1 MWRKHVKVGHG
12 TLFRGAS
19 GRWNLN
25 ITVRGKDKCY
35 AMGTKDMDEA
45 ERKRKETVD
54 GIRQGVID
62 ELSRIPLLGAWSLF
76 ESSPAAARI
85 VGEGMETR
93 FRAWMGFASWMR
105 DRHPDISDISGID
118 RATVNEYI
126 DFYSEGHTA
135 MTTNKT
141 VFHLRGMMDVMGIAS
156 GSRFNPFDHVRQ
168 LPWDSHPRRSLGRDE
183 IARLLKAA
191 KDEGGDYHLLFL
203 VAAYTGQRLGEC
215 CRLKWEDIDIERG
228 VIQLVPSKTRKYANG
243 QLVTIPIHW
252 KLMQALLEIPA
263 GSRVGP
269 VMPTLAR
276 SYASNRWCAKGA
288 LARIFKAAG
297 IATSVK
303 LADRK
308 WSCPEASFHSLRH
321 SFVSFAA
328 NSGVPLE
335 FLRSIVGHKTTAMTR
350 HYYHADEDGLRM
362 AVAAIPAY
370 DASGNMVQGTVEPLF
385 VSRAE
390 RENEQSQRMRE
401 VEALF
406 EEGLISETECNE
418 ACMKIAAES
427 R

>member
-1 MWRKHVKVGHG
+1 MWRKYVKVGHG

-19 GRWNLN
+19 GRWNLT
-25 ITVRGKDKCY
+25 ISVKGREKCY
-35 AMGTKDMDEA
+35 AMGTKDRDEA
-45 ERKRKETVD
+45 ERKRRETVE
-54 GIRQGVID
+54 GIRRGVEE

-76 ESSPAAARI
+76 ESSPVAAR
-85 VGEGMETR
+85 VAGEGMACR

-105 DRHPDISDISGID
+105 DRHPAVSDISAVG
-118 RATVNEYI
+118 RAAVNEYV
-126 DFYSEGHTA
+126 DFYAGGHAA

-141 VFHLRGMMDVMGIAS
+141 VFLLRGIMDAMGAAS
-156 GSRFNPFDHVRQ
+156 GLAANPFDHVRQ

-183 IARLLKAA
+183 ISRLLKAA
-191 KDEGGDYHLLFL
+191 TDEGGDYRLLFL
-203 VAAYTGQRLGEC
+203 VAMYTGQRLGEC
-215 CRLKWEDIDIERG
+215 CSLKWEDIDIQRG

-243 QLVTIPIHW
+243 QLVTIPLHW
-252 KLMQALLEIPA
+252 KLMQALLETPA
-263 GSRVGP
+263 ESRVGP
-269 VMPTLAR
+269 VMPSLAR
-276 SYASNRWCAKGA
+276 AYRANRWCAKMA

-308 WSCPEASFHSLRH
+308 WSCPDASFHSLRH

-362 AVAAIPAY
+362 AVAAIPSY
-370 DASGNMVQGTVEPLF
+370 DSGGNVVQGTVEIPF
-385 VSRAE
+385 VPRAD
-390 RENEQSQRMRE
+390 REAEQSERLRE
-401 VEALF
+401 VEALL